1 MVVAHPQIQAQL
13 VGHAMP
19 DKVLCDI
26 RRTAAISHSSQY
38 TIHLNAYR
46 RQQIPQV
53 YSVNSVG
60 DQFHVKSLFHCE

>member
-1 MVVAHPQIQAQL
+1 MRAVTL
-13 VGHAMP
+13 NYLSTSSGT
-19 DKVLCDI
+19 D
-26 RRTAAISHSSQY
+26 HSSQY